1 MSADTGTATTT
12 LPAGRAHL
20 GAFLRT
26 VRGRVPP
33 SAGTPTARRRTRG
46 LRREEVALR
55 AGISV
60 TWYTWLEQGRPVH
73 PSLKT
78 LRGIASALQMSE
90 AERDHLLSL
99 APAAG
104 EGEPSITTMADGA
117 ILLLVESL
125 VPHPA
130 YAVNGR
136 WDVLAA
142 NRPATTVF
150 GRFDARPGTTDNIL
164 RRLFLDPRWREG
176 FAEWPSL
183 AASVVGQFRGATAAL
198 ASDPEWQRFVET
210 LQGQSPDFHAVWSR
224 HEVSAPAAH
233 EKRFHHPRLGA
244 LRFHYSSVAPDDAP
258 DDVRVIIYRP
268 ADPRTLR
275 ALRR

>member
-1 MSADTGTATTT
+1 MTADTGTPTTT
-12 LPAGRAHL
+12 LTTGPALL

-26 VRGRVPP
+26 VRGRVAPP
-33 SAGTPTARRRTRG
+33 AGASSARRRARG

-60 TWYTWLEQGRPVH
+60 TWYTWLEQGRPVN
-73 PSLKT
+73 PSPRT
-78 LRGIASALQMSE
+78 LRSLAAALQMSD

-99 APAAG
+99 APAARDQ
-104 EGEPSITTMADGA
+104 EAPVTTAADGA
-117 ILLLVESL
+117 LLLLVESL
-125 VPHPA
+125 APHPA

-142 NRPATTVF
+142 NRPAAMVF

-176 FAEWPSL
+176 FAEWEAL
-183 AASVVGQFRGATAAL
+183 AASVVGQFRGATTALATDPAWQQFVRRLQQESPAFAAL
-198 ASDPEWQRFVET
+198 WARHQV
-210 LQGQSPDFHAVWSR
+210 HA
-224 HEVSAPAAH
+224 APAH
-233 EKRFHHPRLGA
+233 QKQFHHPRLGT

-258 DDVRVIIYRP
+258 GDVRVIIYRP
-268 ADPRTLR
+268 ADLRTTR

>member
-12 LPAGRAHL
+12 LSSAPALL

-26 VRGRVPP
+26 VRGRVAP
-33 SAGTPTARRRTRG
+33 SAGTATARRRTRG

-78 LRGIASALQMSE
+78 LRSIAAALQMSE

-104 EGEPSITTMADGA
+104 EVDARVTTAADGA
-117 ILLLVESL
+117 LHLLVESL

-150 GRFDARPGTTDNIL
+150 GRFDARPGTTDNVL
-164 RRLFLDPRWREG
+164 RRLFLDPRWRDG
-176 FAEWPSL
+176 FADWPSL
-183 AASVVGQFRGATAAL
+183 AASVVGQFRGATATL
-198 ASDPEWQRFVET
+198 TSDPEWRRSVET
-210 LQGQSPDFHAVWSR
+210 LQGESPEFRALWAR
-224 HEVSAPAAH
+224 HEVTAPAAH
-233 EKRFHHPRLGA
+233 EKRFHHPRLGT
-244 LRFHYSSVAPDDAP
+244 LRFHYSSLAPDDAP
-258 DDVRVIIYRP
+258 EDVRLIVYRP
-268 ADPRTLR
+268 ADPRTTR